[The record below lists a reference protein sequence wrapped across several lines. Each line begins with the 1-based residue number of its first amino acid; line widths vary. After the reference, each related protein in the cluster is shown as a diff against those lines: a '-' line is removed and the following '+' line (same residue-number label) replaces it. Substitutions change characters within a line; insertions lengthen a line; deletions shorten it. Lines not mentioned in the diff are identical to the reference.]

1 MKLAKQN
8 VKKLGFLPKGT
19 YDAQIIAVEEYFDY
33 YEEEL
38 YWLFRFKIIQK
49 DDFIYYDYCLKYSE
63 RLNTEF
69 SSVLMY
75 LRYLQGKRPG
85 DLVDLKELPNTFVT
99 LEIGYDIEIVR
110 TMPKKA
116 IFRNYI
122 ERIDRP
128 KNIKGWLSAYDNEY
142 ARNNV

>member
-38 YWLFRFKIIQK
+38 YWLFRFKIIEK
-49 DDFIYYDYCLKYSE
+49 DGFIYYDYCLKYSE
-63 RLNTEF
+63 KLNSEF

-75 LRYLQGKRPG
+75 LRYLQGIPIKVFLIAIWFWE
-85 DLVDLKELPNTFVT
+85 DSLVK
-99 LEIGYDIEIVR
+99 
-110 TMPKKA
+110 
-116 IFRNYI
+116 IFL
-122 ERIDRP
+122 
-128 KNIKGWLSAYDNEY
+128 LSGSSRD
-142 ARNNV
+142 